1 MKLSKTQISKI
12 IQSKVDFLVIQVG
25 TIEAAKKGAPI
36 LAKNAENYLLSKG
49 INEFNKIFTETKCSR
64 ITTKIEIKY
73 IKKFVRSNEKNGVS
87 LKGTT
92 EKILK

>member
-1 MKLSKTQISKI
+1 M
-12 IQSKVDFLVIQVG
+12 IQVG

-36 LAKNAENYLLSKG
+36 LAKKAENYLLSKG

-64 ITTKIEIKY
+64 ITTKIKIKY
-73 IKKFVRSNEKNGVS
+73 IKKLLDLMKKNGVS
-87 LKGTT
+87 LKRTT